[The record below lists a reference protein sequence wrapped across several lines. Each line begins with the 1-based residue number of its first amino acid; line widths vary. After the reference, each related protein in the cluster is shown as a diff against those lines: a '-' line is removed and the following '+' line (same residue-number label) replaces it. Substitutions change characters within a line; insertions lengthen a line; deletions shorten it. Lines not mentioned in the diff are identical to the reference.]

1 MDFDKMI
8 AILERIKDETLV
20 QINETDELY
29 QLVNINN
36 KGVNHGVMQMYYKL
50 LAEIYRAEREHIQ
63 EQIARKK
70 VSA

>member
-36 KGVNHGVMQMYYKL
+36 KGVNHGVMQMYYRL
-50 LAEIYRAEREHIQ
+50 LTEIYRAEREHIQ